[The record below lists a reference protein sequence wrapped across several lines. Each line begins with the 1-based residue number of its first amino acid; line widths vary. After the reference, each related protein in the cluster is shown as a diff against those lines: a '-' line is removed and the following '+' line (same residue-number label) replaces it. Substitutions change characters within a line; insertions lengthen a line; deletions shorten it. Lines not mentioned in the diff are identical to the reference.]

1 MFYLM
6 CPLYFITLSSVLG
19 WIKFLL
25 ILFRTL
31 CKIEVYCKLTH
42 PNPTRNTLLCVFVY
56 VLLQTFDFTLIPIQF
71 YAITLLVMWC
81 DFIRVF
87 QHFLQAVELPKKR
100 SSKVTRTRDLI
111 HGRSEC
117 AMESDT
123 RSDSTNNVA
132 K

>member
-1 MFYLM
+1 M
-6 CPLYFITLSSVLG
+6 
-19 WIKFLL
+19 
-25 ILFRTL
+25 
-31 CKIEVYCKLTH
+31 
-42 PNPTRNTLLCVFVY
+42 Y

-71 YAITLLVMWC
+71 YAITLLKMWC

-123 RSDSTNNVA
+123 LSDSPTMLQNRLPSA
-132 K
+132 IGWMTIAMYGGSLEAPQTQCFIFCSTFPSF